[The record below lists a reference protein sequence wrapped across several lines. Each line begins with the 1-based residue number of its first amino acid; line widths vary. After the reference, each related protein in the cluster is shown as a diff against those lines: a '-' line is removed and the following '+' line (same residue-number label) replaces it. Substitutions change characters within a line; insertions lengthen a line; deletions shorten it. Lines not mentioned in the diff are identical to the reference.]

1 MIYQISK
8 KKVPTAYVTTNLSL
22 VTFVQAYPVAF
33 SGAFEWLN
41 TLQLHVAKIKSQ
53 WVIIEPITGIYVAEG
68 ITQFSAF
75 RDLEVRLDAK
85 GITESE
91 FQSAIQRSKSWM
103 ETHQFA
109 IKEKLKMMRLNASF
123 LN

>member
-8 KKVPTAYVTTNLSL
+8 NKVPTAYVATNLST
-22 VTFVQAYPVAF
+22 VTFVQAHIANF

-41 TLQLHVAKIKSQ
+41 LRLHVAKIKSQ

-68 ITQFSAF
+68 ITQSSAF
-75 RDLEVRLDAK
+75 RALEVRLDAK

-91 FQSAIQRSKSWM
+91 FQRAIQRNRSWM
-103 ETHQFA
+103 ETHHFA